1 MSEGA
6 AFGFLFLVRLV
17 LVAISVG
24 VPVLLVGAL
33 VWWTTSRRGAA
44 AGRVRRARLAGRG
57 AGAVVGVVAG
67 IAVWCALSR
76 WRRVPLGP
84 DTAAPA

>member
-33 VWWTTSRRGAA
+33 VRWTTSRRGAA
-44 AGRVRRARLAGRG
+44 AGRVRRARLAGL
-57 AGAVVGVVAG
+57 GAVVGVVAG
-67 IAVWCALSR
+67 IAVWCALCR